1 MMLECQ
7 KAKVQKANAFE
18 QREKVVEEE
27 ARVPHVY
34 VCVRAANTLLR
45 VCVYNV
51 DQCCSMICIMSMM
64 WQVLACFSMFYLSH
78 VITATQNIQN

>member
-51 DQCCSMICIMSMM
+51 DQCCIAYLKRIHEVVAALGRKGSMGIAE
-64 WQVLACFSMFYLSH
+64 QG
-78 VITATQNIQN
+78 